1 MSFMLSVANKPIMPS
16 VVMLSVI
23 TLSVVAPHAMHEATS
38 RVHNSAKVLS
48 LKFNFC
54 FHALC
59 VAFYKLFVATA
70 VSYNGNLFMIL
81 TKRVQ

>member
-23 TLSVVAPHAMHEATS
+23 TLSVVAPHAIHKATS
-38 RVHNSAKVLS
+38 RVVNSANVLS
-48 LKFNFC
+48 RKFNFC

-59 VAFYKLFVATA
+59 IAFYKPFVPTA
-70 VSYNGNLFMIL
+70 VSYKGNLFMIL
-81 TKRVQ
+81 TK